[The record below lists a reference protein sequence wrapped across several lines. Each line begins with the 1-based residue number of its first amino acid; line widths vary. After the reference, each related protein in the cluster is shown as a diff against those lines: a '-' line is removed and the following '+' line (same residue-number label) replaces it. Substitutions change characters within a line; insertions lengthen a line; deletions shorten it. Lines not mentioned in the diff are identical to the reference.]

1 MKNGISTI
9 LFDMGG
15 TLRGSKKRS
24 REDRILYTRQIL
36 EILNTG
42 NDPGE
47 FLFNFGAQAGC
58 L

>member
-24 REDRILYTRQIL
+24 REDRLHYTREIL
-36 EILNTG
+36 EILNTSD
-42 NDPGE
+42 DPDG
-47 FLFNFGAQAGC
+47 FSAMLARRLVA
-58 L
+58 